1 MNMNEGMPTIID
13 PKEIIKELNQT
24 FTDLMGYLKLPDNKI
39 PDRREV
45 ADIKFYLKKIMSLCK
60 PKNQDR
66 YGALIDLLDGP
77 DVLRVGD
84 IKKELNKLL
93 MLENS

>member
-1 MNMNEGMPTIID
+1 MKTEGMPTILN
-13 PKEIIKELNQT
+13 PKEIIEELNQT
-24 FTDLMGYLKLPDNKI
+24 FTQLMGYLKLPDNKV

-45 ADIKFYLKKIMSLCK
+45 ADIKFYLKKIISLCK

-66 YGALIDLLDGP
+66 YRALVDLLDGP

-84 IKKELNKLL
+84 IKKELNELL
-93 MLENS
+93 MSENS